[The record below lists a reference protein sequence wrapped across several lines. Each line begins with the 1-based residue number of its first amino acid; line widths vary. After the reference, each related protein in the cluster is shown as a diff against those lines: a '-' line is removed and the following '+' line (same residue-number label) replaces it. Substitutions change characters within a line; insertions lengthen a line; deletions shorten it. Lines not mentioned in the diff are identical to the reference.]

1 MKFSAETKVNEI
13 ALAHPAARRILEDAG
28 VDYCCAG
35 GKSLHEACLHA
46 DVPVEE
52 ILNQLRQNSEF
63 VDPEQSEWISR
74 PLAELTRHIRQHHHQ
89 YVRDASAINDP
100 PQFSSAERKAQK
112 IVCPEFHCREI
123 FAPVRDLRIHNH
135 WHSRS
140 GLMRDSQNIA
150 KIAVGKDIFTKQE
163 ASFLPRKTI
172 LQGGHCGE
180 SDNCY
185 AAPSGARLAPLSRL
199 PFRTEWT
206 ASFRTAATMRLN

>member
-28 VDYCCAG
+28 VDYCCAD

-112 IVCPEFHCREI
+112 IVCR
-123 FAPVRDLRIHNH
+123 V
-135 WHSRS
+135 S
-140 GLMRDSQNIA
+140 
-150 KIAVGKDIFTKQE
+150 
-163 ASFLPRKTI
+163 LPRDIRASPRSSNTQS
-172 LQGGHCGE
+172 LAQPVGPDE
-180 SDNCY
+180 
-185 AAPSGARLAPLSRL
+185 RLAKHRENRRREGHLHKARGKFPA
-199 PFRTEWT
+199 P
-206 ASFRTAATMRLN
+206 